1 MVTLNGMQNAHSE
14 FKEYLKEKNVDSL
27 FSTIIE
33 HILLDQP
40 ENPIRFIATYLRVS
54 SMVMTHSY

>member
-1 MVTLNGMQNAHSE
+1 MVTLNGMQNAHHE

-27 FSTIIE
+27 FSAIIE

-40 ENPIRFIATYLRVS
+40 DDPIRFIASYLRVS
-54 SMVMTHSY
+54 